1 MLYTHQNEFRI
12 KKIFFVNK
20 LLHICNLSK
29 MEGILNKA
37 ITNFCDEKTS
47 DDIKKIVG
55 VCGQIYKLPQLD
67 DEIWWVLSIYYNKY
81 GQKQ

>member
-1 MLYTHQNEFRI
+1 
-12 KKIFFVNK
+12 
-20 LLHICNLSK
+20 

-55 VCGQIYKLPQLD
+55 VCGQIYKLP
-67 DEIWWVLSIYYNKY
+67 
-81 GQKQ
+81 